1 MEIKKVVVI
10 GSGTMGSGIA
20 AHLCNANIPVTLL
33 DLKTDIS
40 EKARD
45 NIQRSKPPL
54 LLDKSKINNIKVG
67 NIFENFSEVKEADW
81 VVEAVVERID
91 VKHDI
96 YEKIFKERKKGA
108 IVSSNTSSI
117 PIKVLSQNLTEGE
130 KKDFCITHF
139 FNPVRYMALLEI
151 VKNENND
158 LEKINA
164 LKKFCEI
171 ELGKGAIVC
180 NDTPGFLGNR
190 VGVYAMQI
198 AMTEAFKMKLSIE
211 EADAIFGRP
220 MGIPKTG
227 IFGLYDLIGIDLM
240 ADVLKS
246 FIKELPKTDNFH
258 EVAKEIPLVK
268 KLIETGYTGRKG
280 KGGFYRINK
289 TDGKK
294 VMEALNLETGEYHA
308 SKKINIKSGKVDLV
322 ALINRDDKYG
332 KYAWSVISKII
343 KYASSLIPG
352 ITKEFNDIDEA
363 MRLGFNWSKGPFEML
378 EEIGVDNFFNKVD
391 EYGNIDFLEN
401 LAKSKNEKFYGE
413 RQKYTDIETLGK
425 VKKKATSIDGND
437 SAKIYRFKDYNIVEF
452 TTKANALDYDSM
464 DALNK
469 ATDKPLIIINES
481 MQFSAGVNLSY
492 TMNYAD
498 KRDFKSIEKF
508 IKYFQETC
516 KQLKYSDHPVISA
529 PSGLTLGGGFEV
541 MVQSNFVA
549 SHTNIVV
556 GLVETIVGLVP
567 AGGGCKEM
575 LARWLETEEAKKDPH
590 YAPLRVFDIIG
601 NAKTATSPVEAEPLK
616 YLRAKDKK
624 IMNRNSLLEVS
635 KKIIEENRDFK
646 TPSENSFN
654 LPGKAVKDEMIKTL
668 EKLYDDKIIL
678 DHGMEVGKELANV
691 LSGGDTTI
699 DKTLSEDDMFKL
711 ELDSFMRLIE
721 TKKTQ
726 ERIKHTLATGKPL
739 VNYYF
744 LLFFIFYFFITKFF
758 NYLLFFSYLLQ
769 IKFSFPFFYSFIFF
783 YNSFFFCNSS
793 FNYFLFF

>member
-1 MEIKKVVVI
+1 MDIKKVVVI

-33 DLKTDIS
+33 DLKTEIS

-45 NIQRSKPPL
+45 RIHKSKPPL
-54 LLDKSKINNIKVG
+54 LIDKSKINNIKVG
-67 NIFENFSEVKEADW
+67 NISDNFDAVKDADW

-91 VKHDI
+91 IKHQI
-96 YEKIFKERKKGA
+96 YEKIFKVRKDGA

-117 PIKVLSQNLTEGE
+117 PIKILSEHLTNIE

-139 FNPVRYMALLEI
+139 FNPVRYMGLLEI

-158 LEKINA
+158 LNKINQ
-164 LKKFCEI
+164 LKKFCEV
-171 ELGKGAIVC
+171 ELGKGAIIC

-190 VGVYAMQI
+190 VGVYAMQV

-227 IFGLYDLIGIDLM
+227 VFGLYDLIGIDLM

-246 FIKELPKTDNFH
+246 FIKELPKSDEFH

-280 KGGFYRINK
+280 KGGFYRMNK
-289 TDGKK
+289 TGSIK
-294 VMEALNLETGEYHA
+294 VMEAINLETGDYSI
-308 SKKINIKSGKVDLV
+308 SKKIDIKTDQVDLKR
-322 ALINRDDKYG
+322 LINRKDKYG
-332 KYAWSVISKII
+332 DYAWSVISKII
-343 KYASSLIPG
+343 KYASSLVPK

-378 EEIGVDNFFNKVD
+378 DEIGVKNFFDKID
-391 EYGNIDFLEN
+391 DFKGNNFLEE
-401 LAKSKNEKFYGE
+401 LSKNKNENFYGE
-413 RQKYTDIETLGK
+413 RQKYTNIETLGK
-425 VKKKATSIDGND
+425 VKKTASSVDGNN
-437 SAKIYRFKDYNIVEF
+437 SAKIYRFNDYNIVEF

-464 DALNK
+464 DALKK

-481 MQFSAGVNLSY
+481 MQFSAGVNLTY
-492 TMNYAD
+492 TMEFAD

-516 KQLKYSDHPVISA
+516 KHLKYSKYPVISA

-556 GLVETIVGLVP
+556 GLVETIVGLIP

-575 LARWLETEEAKKDPH
+575 LARWLDTDEAKKDH
-590 YAPLRVFDIIG
+590 NFAPLKVFDIIG
-601 NAKTATSPVEAEPLK
+601 YGKTATSPVEAEPMK
-616 YLRAKDKK
+616 YLMPEDKK
-624 IMNRNSLLEVS
+624 IMNRNSLFEVS
-635 KKIIEENRDFK
+635 KKIIMENTDFK
-646 TPSENSFN
+646 APEELKFN
-654 LPGKAVKDEMIKTL
+654 LPGKSVL
-668 EKLYDDKIIL
+668 EDMNKILDNLYNEKIIL
-678 DHGMEVGKELANV
+678 DHGVIVAKELANV

-699 DKTLSEDDMFKL
+699 DKTLSENDLFKL
-711 ELDSFMRLIE
+711 ELDAFMKLIE
-721 TKKTQ
+721 TKETQ
-726 ERIKHTLATGKPL
+726 DRIKHTLATGKPL
-739 VNYYF
+739 VN
-744 LLFFIFYFFITKFF
+744 
-758 NYLLFFSYLLQ
+758 
-769 IKFSFPFFYSFIFF
+769 
-783 YNSFFFCNSS
+783 
-793 FNYFLFF
+793 

>member
-1 MEIKKVVVI
+1 MKIKKVVVI

-33 DLKTDIS
+33 DLKTEIS
-40 EKARD
+40 KLAREK
-45 NIQRSKPPL
+45 IYKSKPPL
-54 LLDKSKINNIKVG
+54 LLDKSKIDNIKVG
-67 NIFENFSEVKEADW
+67 NILEDFSEVAEADW

-91 VKHDI
+91 IKHDI
-96 YEKIFKERKKGA
+96 YGKIFKERKKGA

-117 PIKVLSQNLTEGE
+117 PIKILSQNLSEEE

-139 FNPVRYMALLEI
+139 FNPVRYMGLLEI

-158 LEKINA
+158 LDKINS
-164 LKKFCEI
+164 LKKFCET
-171 ELGKGAIVC
+171 ELGKGAIIC

-190 VGVYAMQI
+190 VGVFAMQI
-198 AMTEAFKMKLSIE
+198 AMTEAFKMKLTIE

-246 FIKELPKTDNFH
+246 FIKELPETDKFH
-258 EVAKEIPLVK
+258 EVAKEIPLIK
-268 KLIETGYTGRKG
+268 KLIKTGYTGRKG
-280 KGGFYRINK
+280 KGGFYRVNK
-289 TDGKK
+289 TNGTK
-294 VMEALNLETGEYHA
+294 VMEALNLETGEYYP
-308 SKKINIKSGKVDLV
+308 SKKISIKSEKVDLQS
-322 ALINRDDKYG
+322 LINRNDKYG

-363 MRLGFNWSKGPFEML
+363 MRLGFNWTKGPFEML
-378 EEIGVDNFFNKVD
+378 EEIGVVNFFDKID
-391 EYGNIDFLEN
+391 EYQKNDFLEN
-401 LAKSKNEKFYGE
+401 LAKTKNEKFYGQ

-425 VKKKATSIDGND
+425 VKKTATSVDGNN
-437 SAKIYRFKDYNIVEF
+437 SAQIYRFNNYNIVEF
-452 TTKANALDYDSM
+452 TTKANALDYNSM
-464 DALNK
+464 DALKK

-492 TMNYAD
+492 TMEFAD
-498 KRDFKSIEKF
+498 KNDFKSIENF

-516 KQLKYSDHPVISA
+516 KHLKYSKYPVISA

-556 GLVETIVGLVP
+556 GLVETIVGLIP

-575 LARWLETEEAKKDPH
+575 LALWLDTENARKDPH
-590 YAPLRVFDIIG
+590 YAPLKVFDIIG
-601 NAKTATSPVEAEPLK
+601 YGRTATSPVEAEPLK
-616 YLRAKDKK
+616 YLKPEDKK

-635 KKIIEENRDFK
+635 KKILKDNADFK
-646 TPSENSFN
+646 APEELRFN
-654 LPGKAVKDEMIKTL
+654 LPGKKVLTEMHKIL
-668 EKLYDDKIIL
+668 EKLYNEKVIL
-678 DHGMEVGKELANV
+678 DHGVEVAKELGHV

-699 DKTLSEDDMFKL
+699 DKTLSEDNLFEL
-711 ELDSFMRLIE
+711 ELNAFMKLIE

-739 VNYYF
+739 IN
-744 LLFFIFYFFITKFF
+744 
-758 NYLLFFSYLLQ
+758 
-769 IKFSFPFFYSFIFF
+769 
-783 YNSFFFCNSS
+783 
-793 FNYFLFF
+793 

>member
-1 MEIKKVVVI
+1 MKIKNVVVI

-20 AHLCNANIPVTLL
+20 AHLCNANVPVTLL
-33 DLKTDIS
+33 DLKTEIS
-40 EKARD
+40 EKAREK
-45 NIQRSKPPL
+45 IHKSRPPL
-54 LLDKSKINNIKVG
+54 LIDKSKINNIKVG
-67 NIFENFSEVKEADW
+67 NISDDFDVVKEADW
-81 VVEAVVERID
+81 IVEAVVERID
-91 VKHDI
+91 IKHQI
-96 YEKIFKERKKGA
+96 YEKIFKARKNGA

-117 PIKVLSQNLTEGE
+117 PIKVLSQHLTDTE

-139 FNPVRYMALLEI
+139 FNPVRYMGLLEI

-158 LEKINA
+158 LDKINQ
-164 LKKFCEI
+164 LKEFCEV

-198 AMTEAFKMKLSIE
+198 AMTEAFKMKLSVE

-227 IFGLYDLIGIDLM
+227 VFGLYDLIGIDLM

-246 FIKELPKTDNFH
+246 FIKELPETDEFH

-280 KGGFYRINK
+280 KGGFYRMNK
-289 TDGKK
+289 TGTTK
-294 VMEALNLETGEYHA
+294 VMEAINLESGDYTPA
-308 SKKINIKSGKVDLV
+308 KKIDVKSDKVDLKG
-322 ALINRDDKYG
+322 LINRKDKYG
-332 KYAWSVISKII
+332 EYAWSVLSKII
-343 KYASSLIPG
+343 KYASSLVPG

-363 MRLGFNWSKGPFEML
+363 MRLGFNWAKGPFEML
-378 EEIGVDNFFNKVD
+378 EEIGVKNFFDKVD
-391 EYGNIDFLEN
+391 EFKGNSFLEN
-401 LAKSKNEKFYGE
+401 LSKNKNEDFYGE
-413 RQKYTDIETLGK
+413 RQKYTNIETLGK
-425 VKKKATSIDGND
+425 VKKTASSLDGND
-437 SAKIYRFKDYNIVEF
+437 SAKIYRFNDYNIVEF

-464 DALNK
+464 DALKK

-481 MQFSAGVNLSY
+481 MQFSAGVNLTY
-492 TMNYAD
+492 TMQFAD
-498 KRDFKSIEKF
+498 KKDFKSIEKF

-516 KQLKYSDHPVISA
+516 KHLKYSKYPVVSA

-556 GLVETIVGLVP
+556 GLVETIVGLIP

-575 LARWLETEEAKKDPH
+575 LARWLDTDKAKKDPN
-590 YAPLRVFDIIG
+590 YAPLKVFDIIG
-601 NAKTATSPVEAEPLK
+601 YGKTATSPVEAEPMK
-616 YLRAKDKK
+616 YLRPSDKK

-635 KKIIEENRDFK
+635 KKILLDNKDFK
-646 TPSENSFN
+646 APNELQFK
-654 LPGKAVKDEMIKTL
+654 LPGKAVRGEMDKIL
-668 EKLYDDKIIL
+668 DKLYNDKVIL
-678 DHGMEVGKELANV
+678 EHGVEVAKELAYV

-699 DKTLSEDDMFKL
+699 DKTLSEDDLFQL
-711 ELDSFMRLIE
+711 ELDSFMKLIE

-739 VNYYF
+739 VN
-744 LLFFIFYFFITKFF
+744 
-758 NYLLFFSYLLQ
+758 
-769 IKFSFPFFYSFIFF
+769 
-783 YNSFFFCNSS
+783 
-793 FNYFLFF
+793 